1 MKGGKKPK
9 PFIRE
14 IDSSL
19 SFQGIIINREKKHV
33 KDYEKYLVS
42 LLLNRTTTN
51 ALVAEL
57 CERQLFT
64 RCFSYHVVIL

>member
-1 MKGGKKPK
+1 MEEKKNPK

-19 SFQGIIINREKKHV
+19 SFQRIIINREEKYF

-42 LLLNRTTTN
+42 VLLSRTTTN
-51 ALVAEL
+51 ALVPEL
-57 CERQLFT
+57 CEM
-64 RCFSYHVVIL
+64 